1 MKFAIVLASCLAC
14 AQGQVARPVDRA
26 RDFLQLLAKGDVGKA
41 EELFDSQMH
50 TLMPPEKLE
59 SLWASLEMQSGG
71 FQREIG
77 VRTALAHGHL
87 VYVTCEFEHTNVD
100 VKLSFD
106 RENNIDGMYFLPYEK
121 PPAGITE
128 SEVSVNTLDGTLTL
142 PSGSGPFAAV
152 VLVHGSGINDRD
164 ETIGLVA
171 PFRDIAWGLAKR
183 GIAVLRYDKRND
195 FSRADTIKQ
204 EVIDDAVAGV
214 EMLRKMPGIDS
225 QSVFVLGH
233 SLGGMMLPQIAKTDY
248 NVRGL
253 ISLAGATRPME
264 ETIIEQARTMGGN
277 IEEAREIAAQM
288 KAVKPGGP
296 PVYGGY
302 PEYWMDLRAYDPL
315 GSAKQVKRPM
325 LFLQGENDR
334 NVTMT
339 DFENWKRALAT
350 AKDATFK
357 SYPGLTHAFVPGEGL
372 PSKDYALPSHVSD
385 GVMDDIAKWIRA
397 NIAPPPRSSTAP

>member
-1 MKFAIVLASCLAC
+1 
-14 AQGQVARPVDRA
+14 
-26 RDFLQLLAKGDVGKA
+26 
-41 EELFDSQMH
+41 
-50 TLMPPEKLE
+50 
-59 SLWASLEMQSGG
+59 
-71 FQREIG
+71 
-77 VRTALAHGHL
+77 
-87 VYVTCEFEHTNVD
+87 
-100 VKLSFD
+100 
-106 RENNIDGMYFLPYEK
+106 MYFLPYDR

-128 SEVSVNTLDGTLTL
+128 SEVSVNYLDGTLTR
-142 PSGSGPFAAV
+142 PTGSGPFPAV

-195 FSRADTIKQ
+195 FSRGDTIKQ
-204 EVIDDAVAGV
+204 EVIDDAVAAV
-214 EMLRKMPGIDS
+214 EMLRRMDGIDP
-225 QSVFVLGH
+225 QNVFVLGH
-233 SLGGMMLPQIAKTDY
+233 SLGGMMLPQIAKTDI

-253 ISLAGATRPME
+253 ISLAGATRPVE

-277 IEEAREIAAQM
+277 IEEAKEIAAQM
-288 KAVKPGGP
+288 KVVKPGGP

-302 PEYWMDLRAYDPL
+302 PEYWIDLRAYDPL

-350 AKDATFK
+350 SKDAAFK

-372 PSKDYALPSHVSD
+372 PSKDYSQPSHVLES
-385 GVMDDIAKWIRA
+385 VIDDIAKWIRA
-397 NIAPPPRSSTAP
+397 NTAAPPPRQIAAH